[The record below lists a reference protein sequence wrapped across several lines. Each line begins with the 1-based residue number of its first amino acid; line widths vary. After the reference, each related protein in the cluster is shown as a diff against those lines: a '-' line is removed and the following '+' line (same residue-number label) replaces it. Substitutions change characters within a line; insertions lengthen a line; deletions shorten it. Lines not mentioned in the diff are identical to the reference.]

1 MRRALAEDVAHG
13 VLLKPKIHPKFVPC
27 PMRRALTEEV
37 AHSVLP
43 ALAAAPNASG
53 LAQIRGRLS
62 RALVALERAT
72 VPALASRAR
81 MQSAK
86 EQQYASSRPSEAAL
100 CAIAGPALAVGDR
113 RAAIAAGE
121 EEEEEA
127 GGAVLRSSVALAGVA
142 SGQACVGDTRN
153 PAGSGHPDPTKER
166 VDALQALSNLLPLL
180 HSLKLDIYHYRVLV
194 RALGGGAPP
203 PAVVQLSMHEL
214 ATFSGT
220 SGRCSL
226 EKGWVPPAPEQPA
239 WQAAD
244 LPAWNGAPQP
254 KQEGQA
260 LALVPELHGGG
271 GRAAAAALL
280 AAAAELAHALQ
291 TSP

>member
-1 MRRALAEDVAHG
+1 
-13 VLLKPKIHPKFVPC
+13 
-27 PMRRALTEEV
+27 MRRALTEEV

-121 EEEEEA
+121 EEEEEEA

-142 SGQACVGDTRN
+142 PGQACVGDTRN
-153 PAGSGHPDPTKER
+153 PAGSGHPDPSKER
-166 VDALQALSNLLPLL
+166 ADALQALSDLLPSL

-203 PAVVQLSMHEL
+203 SVVRFSMHEL

-220 SGRCSL
+220 SGRCPHNPL
-226 EKGWVPPAPEQPA
+226 EKGWVPPAPERPA

-244 LPAWNGAPQP
+244 LPTWNGAPQP

-260 LALVPELHGGG
+260 LALVPELHGGS
-271 GRAAAAALL
+271 GRAAAAALA